1 MANSAGTLQ
10 CPNYSCQAANHQTDK
25 FCHSCG
31 TPLLKRYLW
40 ARGSGIDPYKLGDA
54 IADRYLL
61 VRERILLDTTPAV
74 PPDTPEEVPPEFL
87 PYLKLSPHRLHIPQ
101 VYGRLKVTEKRRNSE
116 IWLLE
121 DVPIRGSEAGTEEG
135 ELFPEL
141 TSVWQNT
148 PPVRQLNWLW
158 QWANLWQPLL
168 AQGVASSLMETPF
181 LRVEGSLLR
190 LLELKIDRKTPP
202 TLQQLGQ
209 LWLTL
214 IDGASPEIKRYF
226 HELCT
231 QLIQQQIT
239 TSDQLVTIL
248 DRGLYDCARS
258 QKRTYKI
265 ITATDSGPSRDH
277 NEDDC
282 YPPSGELIVSE
293 TDDRRTLAIVCDGI
307 GGHPGGEIASPL
319 AINTLSQRL
328 ETLSESLENWHP
340 ESINIELEEA
350 ACAANDVISQQNDRE
365 NRSDRQRMGTTLVM
379 AKTFAHEMYITHVGD
394 SRVYWVTKQGCHQV
408 TQDDDLASREVRLGY
423 SLYRNALQHR
433 SSGSLVQALGISS
446 SATLHPTIQRFVVD
460 ESCIFLLCSDGLS
473 DYDRVDQYWQREIIP
488 ILEGSIDLP
497 TAAARLIEIANTQN
511 GHDNATIALVYCE
524 VTPYPESGQ
533 TELSPP
539 QLELMPPVLAN
550 PAKTAISKMPQ
561 IATER
566 KNKRPWWL
574 FFVMFLFLGLGGVI
588 AAMKL
593 GGMDLVSRLI
603 DKVDVASRNNSPDNV
618 SAPQTSP
625 SEPEIILKNSPI
637 SDTILAETP
646 VRISILNVQNLT
658 EGKELIKAQGK
669 DISLVQLPEKPLKVG
684 LVPRGSILQ
693 VIANKQHQQEEWLG
707 FRVCSI
713 GSGNVEFER
722 PIPREK
728 LVKKGDFG
736 WVKAADVLVEPNFQ
750 STVEQRSE
758 CSGK

>member
-1 MANSAGTLQ
+1 MANSAATLQ
-10 CPNYSCQAANHQTDK
+10 CPNYSCQADNHQSDK
-25 FCHSCG
+25 FCRSCG
-31 TPLLKRYLW
+31 TPLIKRYLW
-40 ARGSGIDPYKLGDA
+40 AMGAGIDAYKLGDA

-61 VRERILLDTTPAV
+61 VGERILLDTTPAV

-135 ELFPEL
+135 QLFPEL
-141 TSVWQNT
+141 TKVWQNT
-148 PPVRQLNWLW
+148 PAVRQLNWLW

-168 AQGVASSLMETPF
+168 NQGVASSLIVPLF
-181 LRVEGSLLR
+181 LRVEGSHLR
-190 LLELKIDRKTPP
+190 LLELKFDRKASP

-214 IDGASPEIKRYF
+214 IDGVSPDIKRYF
-226 HELCT
+226 HEICT
-231 QLIQQQIT
+231 DLTQKQIT

-265 ITATDSGPSRDH
+265 VTATDSGPSRDH
-277 NEDDC
+277 NEDAC
-282 YPPSGELIVSE
+282 YPPSGELILSE
-293 TDDRRTLAIVCDGI
+293 TDSNTLAIVCDGI

-319 AINTLSQRL
+319 AINTLYQRL
-328 ETLSESLENWHP
+328 ETQSESLENWQP
-340 ESINIELEEA
+340 ESISQELEEA

-433 SSGSLVQALGISS
+433 ASGSLVQALGISS
-446 SATLHPTIQRFVVD
+446 SATLHPTVQRFVID

-473 DYDRVDQYWQREIIP
+473 DYDRVEQYWQKEILP
-488 ILEGSIDLP
+488 ILEGEIDLP
-497 TAAARLIEIANTQN
+497 KAVESLIKIANTQN
-511 GHDNATIALVYCE
+511 GHDNVTIALVYCE

-539 QLELMPPVLAN
+539 QLELLPPGLAN
-550 PAKTAISKMPQ
+550 PAKTAIVKTRQ
-561 IATER
+561 IGADG
-566 KNKRPWWL
+566 KNNRPWWL
-574 FFVMFLFLGLGGVI
+574 LLGMVLFLGLGGVI
-588 AAMKL
+588 AVMKI
-593 GGMDLVSRLI
+593 GGIDLVYRLI
-603 DKVDVASRNNSPDNV
+603 GREDVASINTSPDNV
-618 SAPQTSP
+618 SAPEIIPSESVSLPEISP
-625 SEPEIILKNSPI
+625 SPSAIP
-637 SDTILAETP
+637 AGTP
-646 VRISILNVQNLT
+646 VQISVLNIQKLT
-658 EGKELIKAQGK
+658 EEKKLLTSHSK
-669 DISLVQLPEKPLKVG
+669 DISLVQRPEKPVKVG

-693 VIANKQHQQEEWLG
+693 VIGSQKHQESEWVG

-713 GSGNVEFER
+713 GTGNIETQR

-728 LVKKGDFG
+728 LVKKGDTG
-736 WVKAADVLVEPNFQ
+736 WVKAADVLVEPNLQ
-750 STVEQRSE
+750 STPEQKNE
-758 CSGK
+758 CSAK